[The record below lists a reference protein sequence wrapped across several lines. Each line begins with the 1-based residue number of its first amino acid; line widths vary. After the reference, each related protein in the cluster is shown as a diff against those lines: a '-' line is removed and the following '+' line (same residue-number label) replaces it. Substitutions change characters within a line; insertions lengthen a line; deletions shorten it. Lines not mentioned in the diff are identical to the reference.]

1 MLSCSANADAH
12 ALRAALRSFIDHAG
26 FPCVGAKSA
35 LARGSLEIVI
45 AHDIR
50 SAWNDL
56 EIHEALLRWSM
67 GYRRMPDAG
76 FRSLA
81 VIFENPATLPEVEF
95 EAWMWERLQ
104 SLADKDA
111 WRGQHYNRNVSPDP
125 TDPHFSL
132 SFGGEAY
139 FVVGLHP
146 MASRPARRFRTPAL
160 VFNLH
165 DQFETLRSEGRYE
178 RLRDRIIQ
186 RDIALAGAPNPMLKR
201 HGEASEA
208 AQYSGRIVPGSWRC
222 PFHDPRQSDD

>member
-1 MLSCSANADAH
+1 MLSVPPTADPQG
-12 ALRAALRSFIDHAG
+12 LGDELRSFISHSA

-45 AHDIR
+45 ARDIR
-50 SAWNDL
+50 SAWNDV
-56 EIHEALLRWSM
+56 EIHETLLRWSK
-67 GYRRMPDAG
+67 GYRHASDG

-81 VIFENPATLPEVEF
+81 VIFESPTTLSEAEF
-95 EAWMWERLQ
+95 EASMWERLQ

-111 WRGQHYNRNVSPDP
+111 WRGQRYNAKVSSDP
-125 TDPHFSL
+125 VDPHFSL

-146 MASRPARRFRTPAL
+146 MASRPARRFAAPVL

-165 DQFETLRSEGRYE
+165 DQFETLRAEGRYE
-178 RLRDRIIQ
+178 RMRDRIIH
-186 RDIALAGAPNPMLKR
+186 RDVALAGTPNPMLKR

-208 AQYSGRIVPGSWRC
+208 AQYSGRIVPEDWQC
-222 PFHDPRQSDD
+222 PFHDPRNSNG